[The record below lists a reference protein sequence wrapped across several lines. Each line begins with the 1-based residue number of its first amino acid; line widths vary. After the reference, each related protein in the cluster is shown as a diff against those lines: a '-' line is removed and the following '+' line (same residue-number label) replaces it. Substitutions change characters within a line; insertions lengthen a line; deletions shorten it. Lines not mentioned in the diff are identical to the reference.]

1 MKVKRIVAAV
11 MALVLVGGAY
21 PLNTANTRNIVKT
34 YAAESSAEEFVS
46 DGIRYI
52 VKKNAVSVKA
62 LEDKSMKEVVIPAE
76 VNGYPVTYIE
86 YGAFKGT
93 GIKKVTIG
101 ENVETIWIYAFS
113 NCQSL
118 EEVTFNDKLKDI
130 GPDAFQGTRI
140 KKIVLGE
147 NVESI
152 DSDAF
157 RDCSELTEVVLND
170 KLTRIDMAAFMNCKY
185 LSKITGG
192 SNIEYIGN
200 QAFDNCPLITSFDL
214 GDKLTYIGDSA
225 FARTGIKEI
234 VIPEGVTKLYDCPI
248 GISPV
253 TTYEPSLGAN
263 GTVIIKNPEC
273 ELLVYSLNN
282 KTNWDKC
289 LMVCDEESKAH
300 AFADEHGIR
309 FCTPEQ
315 YESGDY
321 EKIDASEAELE
332 DAISKYGMK
341 FEKCEGG
348 LEVTYIDRAENGT
361 VTIPDEVAGLPVVKC
376 DLGNP
381 QRISTSFAND
391 VCPKIEKIVI
401 GKNVKYIGDMCF
413 VRCPFVKSVE
423 GCENVETIGSSAF
436 ASLTKMESFSFGS
449 KLRTIGNTAF
459 TSCSSLTGLVFPDTL
474 ETIGDSAFAG
484 CAGVKS
490 ISFGNGLKV
499 IGRSCFGGVGCESIE
514 TPESLETIGDS
525 AFCQCYSLKKVKLNE
540 GLKEIC
546 EGAFS
551 DCIYLREVNIP
562 STVTVLNDK
571 VFNNTNISKLVI
583 PESVAEIGKNA
594 FCFISG
600 EYTRKGLKQTFE
612 VPDAETV
619 EVWIY
624 DPQCVIDADAFTRVD
639 TLYGYKDST
648 AEAFIKDY
656 PDSIFKLINGAETE
670 AEEPSF
676 EVTKET
682 YKDGE
687 PIVVTIKNVDP
698 DLLLFTE
705 ENLKSIDKVEAE
717 DGSVVVRFKSLQSG
731 EASLKITYGYD
742 GKMREKELHFNILEE
757 EYEDEN
763 SPKFEVEKEIY
774 KDGEPIVVT
783 IKNVDPDLLLF
794 TEENLRSID
803 KVEAEDGSV
812 VVRFKSLQSGE
823 AGVKITYGYDG
834 KMREK
839 ELHFNILEEE
849 YEDEN
854 SPKFEV
860 EKEIYKDGELIVVTI
875 KNVDA
880 DSLLFTEEKL
890 KRIDKVE
897 AEDGSVIVRF
907 KSLQSGEAGVKI
919 TYGYDGKMREKEL
932 HFNIL
937 EEKYDEEEMPVVG
950 VKGDANCDGTVDMSD
965 VVLIMQS
972 LANPNKYGVDG
983 THENHLTQ
991 QGAENS
997 DVDTEVKG
1005 LTVGDALK
1013 IQKYLLG
1020 KEKNL

>member
-1 MKVKRIVAAV
+1 MKIKRIVAAV

-21 PLNTANTRNIVKT
+21 PLNTANTRNIGKT
-34 YAAESSAEEFVS
+34 YAAESSTEEFVS

-52 VKKNAVSVKA
+52 VKKDTVSVKA

-93 GIKKVTIG
+93 GIEKVTLG
-101 ENVETIWIYAFS
+101 ENVKTIWIYAFS
-113 NCQSL
+113 NCKSL
-118 EEVTFNDKLKDI
+118 EEVILNDNLKDI
-130 GPDAFQGTRI
+130 GPNAFESTKV

-147 NVESI
+147 NVDTIS
-152 DSDAF
+152 SGAF
-157 RDCSELTEVVLND
+157 QNCLELTEVVLND
-170 KLTRIDMAAFMNCKY
+170 KLTRIDSTAFMNCKY
-185 LSKITGG
+185 LSKITVG

-225 FARTGIKEI
+225 FSRTGIKEI
-234 VIPEGVTKLYDCPI
+234 VIPDGVKKLYDCPI

-253 TTYEPSLGAN
+253 TTDGSSLSAS

-300 AFADEHGIR
+300 DFAEEHGIR

-321 EKIDASEAELE
+321 EKIDDSEAELE
-332 DAISKYGMK
+332 DTISKYGMK
-341 FEKCEGG
+341 FEKCDGG
-348 LEVTYIDRAENGT
+348 LEVTYIDRVDNGT
-361 VTIPDEVAGLPVVKC
+361 LTIPDEIAGLPVVKC

-381 QRISTSFAND
+381 QRINTSFAND

-423 GCENVETIGSSAF
+423 GGENVETIGNSAF
-436 ASLTKMESFSFGS
+436 ASLSKMESFSFGS

-459 TSCSSLTGLVFPDTL
+459 TSCSSLTELVFPDTL

-490 ISFGNGLKV
+490 INFGKGLKV
-499 IGRSCFGGVGCESIE
+499 IGRSGFGGVGCESIE
-514 TPESLETIGDS
+514 TPQSLETIGDS
-525 AFCQCYSLKKVKLNE
+525 AFCQCYSLKSVKLNE

-600 EYTRKGLKQTFE
+600 EYTRKGLKQTYE
-612 VPDAETV
+612 VPDADTV

-624 DPQCVIDADAFTRVD
+624 DPQCVIESEAFTRVD

-648 AEAFIKDY
+648 AEAFIKNY
-656 PDSIFKLINGAETE
+656 PDSSFKPINEAETE
-670 AEEPSF
+670 ADEPSF
-676 EVTKET
+676 TVEKET
-682 YKDGE
+682 YKNGE
-687 PIVVTIKNVDP
+687 PIVITIKNVEP
-698 DLLLFTE
+698 
-705 ENLKSIDKVEAE
+705 
-717 DGSVVVRFKSLQSG
+717 GSLIFS
-731 EASLKITYGYD
+731 
-742 GKMREKELHFNILEE
+742 
-757 EYEDEN
+757 
-763 SPKFEVEKEIY
+763 EV
-774 KDGEPIVVT
+774 
-783 IKNVDPDLLLF
+783 
-794 TEENLRSID
+794 NLRSID
-803 KVEAEDGSV
+803 KAE
-812 VVRFKSLQSGE
+812 
-823 AGVKITYGYDG
+823 T
-834 KMREK
+834 
-839 ELHFNILEEE
+839 
-849 YEDEN
+849 
-854 SPKFEV
+854 
-860 EKEIYKDGELIVVTI
+860 
-875 KNVDA
+875 
-880 DSLLFTEEKL
+880 
-890 KRIDKVE
+890 
-897 AEDGSVIVRF
+897 EDGSVIVRF
-907 KSLQSGEAGVKI
+907 KSVNSGEAGLRI
-919 TYGYDGKMREKEL
+919 TYGYDGEMKEKEL
-932 HFNIL
+932 RFNIL
-937 EEKYDEEEMPVVG
+937 EEKYEEEETPVSG
-950 VKGDANCDGTVDMSD
+950 VKGDANCDSTVDMSD
-965 VVLIMQS
+965 VVLIMQA
-972 LANPNKYGVDG
+972 LANPNKYGVNG
-983 THENHLTQ
+983 SHENHLTQ

-1020 KEKNL
+1020 IEKDL